1 MDDDVRLEVRSDP
14 RLLATVRNVIRSW
27 VESCELGAEVADELV
42 LAIDEACANAIR
54 HSYEGRSDRSVGLT
68 LRSDSEFLEVRLCD
82 DGVPCSPE
90 SVERRELEAP
100 TAEELKPGGLGVQL
114 IHQVFDH
121 VEFCPGEESGNC
133 VVMRKK
139 RKR

>member
-1 MDDDVRLEVRSDP
+1 MNDDLRLEVRSDP
-14 RLLATVRNVIRSW
+14 KLLGTVRQVVRGW
-27 VESCELGAEVADELV
+27 VEACDLGREAADELV

-54 HSYEGRSDRSVGLT
+54 HSYEGRSDRAVGLT
-68 LRSDSEFLEVRLCD
+68 LRSDEEYLEVRLCD

-90 SVERRELEAP
+90 CVERRELGTP
-100 TAEELKPGGLGVQL
+100 KAEDLKPGGLGVQL

-133 VVMRKK
+133 VVMRRK